1 MIGSGVL
8 LTYQSIESASMT
20 AESNWKLYNGD
31 SEKQEYCCPNV
42 PRV

>member
-20 AESNWKLYNGD
+20 VESNGKLYNGD
-31 SEKQEYCCPNV
+31 SEKQEYCSPNV